1 MRISDWSSDV
11 CSSDLLRRGGVSYR
25 ARQRRAASLQP
36 LHQMG
41 TGIIALGLL
50 ELLADHGEPA
60 TLAVELP
67 QAAPGDRPR
76 QIRSLG
82 SDAGSRLSPLACRLR
97 IAAEDQI
104 GRASCRERGYEYG

>member
-1 MRISDWSSDV
+1 MRNLGAAKQAASRARHRSPFALQAGSAQPADIA
-11 CSSDLLRRGGVSYR
+11 GVSYR

-67 QAAPGDRPR
+67 QADPGDRLR
-76 QIRSLG
+76 QIR
-82 SDAGSRLSPLACRLR
+82 
-97 IAAEDQI
+97 
-104 GRASCRERGYEYG
+104 

>member
-1 MRISDWSSDV
+1 MRRSDWSSDV
-11 CSSDLLRRGGVSYR
+11 CSSVLRALRRGGVSYR

-67 QAAPGDRPR
+67 QADPGDRLR
-76 QIRSLG
+76 QIRYLG
-82 SDAGSRLSPLACRLR
+82 PTPESAFPGRGAGCASKREFCSPRPPFTPPT
-97 IAAEDQI
+97 
-104 GRASCRERGYEYG
+104 S